1 MLKLEEIINLLAN
14 DGDIKEN
21 VSLKT
26 LTTLKVGGIS
36 KYVFYPKDV
45 TSLKKALTL
54 FKKNNINY
62 KIFGNGSN
70 IIPSDKIYDG
80 VIIKLSS
87 LNNLKIE
94 NEVIE
99 VEAGYSLMKLAK
111 EVIKLGLSGLE
122 WACGIPGTIG
132 GAVYMNAGAYKQD
145 MSFVLEKITALD
157 ENMNIVTLNK
167 DELDFSY
174 RHSRLMEENLIC
186 LSATLKLEKKDIS
199 LIEEVVNK
207 RKEKRM
213 ETQPLEY
220 PSAGSVFRNPFN
232 DFAGRL
238 VEECNLKGKQ
248 IGGAMISLKHANFI
262 INKDNAT
269 GKDVLDLINLAKKEV
284 KEKFNI
290 ELKQEQELFNF
301 D

>member
-1 MLKLEEIINLLAN
+1 MLKLEEIINLLEN

-94 NEVIE
+94 DEVIE

-145 MSFVLEKITALD
+145 MSFVLEKITVLD

>member
-1 MLKLEEIINLLAN
+1 MLKLEEIINLLEN

-36 KYVFYPKDV
+36 KYVFYPKNV

-54 FKKNNINY
+54 FKENNINY

-87 LNNLKIE
+87 LNNLKI
-94 NEVIE
+94 NDEVIE

-122 WACGIPGTIG
+122 WANGIPGTIG

-174 RHSRLMEENLIC
+174 RYSRLMEENLIC
-186 LSATLKLEKKDIS
+186 LSATLRLEKKDIS

>member
-1 MLKLEEIINLLAN
+1 MLKLEEIINLLEN

-36 KYVFYPKDV
+36 KYVFYPKNV

-54 FKKNNINY
+54 FKENNINY

-87 LNNLKIE
+87 LNNLKI
-94 NEVIE
+94 NDEVIE

-122 WACGIPGTIG
+122 WANGIPGTIG

-186 LSATLKLEKKDIS
+186 LSAILKLEKKDIS

>member
-54 FKKNNINY
+54 FKENNINY

-87 LNNLKIE
+87 LNNLKI
-94 NEVIE
+94 NDEVIE

-122 WACGIPGTIG
+122 WANGIPGTIG

-145 MSFVLEKITALD
+145 MSFVLEKITVLD

>member
-1 MLKLEEIINLLAN
+1 MLKLEEIINLLEK

-54 FKKNNINY
+54 FKENNINY

-87 LNNLKIE
+87 LNNLKT
-94 NEVIE
+94 NDEVIE

-122 WACGIPGTIG
+122 WANGIPGTIG

>member
-87 LNNLKIE
+87 LNNLKI
-94 NEVIE
+94 NDEVIE

>member
-36 KYVFYPKDV
+36 KYVFYPKNV

-54 FKKNNINY
+54 FKENNINY

-87 LNNLKIE
+87 LNNLKI
-94 NEVIE
+94 NDEVIE

-122 WACGIPGTIG
+122 WANGIPGTIG

>member
-1 MLKLEEIINLLAN
+1 MLKLEEIINLLEN

-54 FKKNNINY
+54 FKENNINY

-80 VIIKLSS
+80 FIIKLSS
-87 LNNLKIE
+87 LNNLKI
-94 NEVIE
+94 NDEVIE

-122 WACGIPGTIG
+122 WANGIPGTIG

-199 LIEEVVNK
+199 LIVEVVNK

>member
-1 MLKLEEIINLLAN
+1 MLKLEEIINLLEN

-36 KYVFYPKDV
+36 KYVFYPKNV
-45 TSLKKALTL
+45 TSLKKALIL

-87 LNNLKIE
+87 LNNLKI
-94 NEVIE
+94 NDEVIE

-122 WACGIPGTIG
+122 WANGIPGTIG

-290 ELKQEQELFNF
+290 
-301 D
+301 

>member
-1 MLKLEEIINLLAN
+1 MLKLEEIINLLEN

-94 NEVIE
+94 DEVIE

-122 WACGIPGTIG
+122 WANGIPGTIG

>member
-1 MLKLEEIINLLAN
+1 MLKLEEIINLLEN

-26 LTTLKVGGIS
+26 LTTLKVGGIG

-54 FKKNNINY
+54 FKENNINY

-94 NEVIE
+94 DEVIE

-122 WACGIPGTIG
+122 WANGIPGTIG

-186 LSATLKLEKKDIS
+186 LSATLRLEKKDIS

>member
-1 MLKLEEIINLLAN
+1 MLKLEEIINLLEN

-26 LTTLKVGGIS
+26 LTTLKVVGIS
-36 KYVFYPKDV
+36 KYVFYPKNV

-54 FKKNNINY
+54 FKENNINY

-87 LNNLKIE
+87 LNNLKI
-94 NEVIE
+94 NDEVIE

-122 WACGIPGTIG
+122 WANGIPGTIG

-269 GKDVLDLINLAKKEV
+269 GNDVLDLINLAKKEV

>member
-1 MLKLEEIINLLAN
+1 MLKLEEIINLLEN

-54 FKKNNINY
+54 FKENNINY

-87 LNNLKIE
+87 LNNLKT
-94 NEVIE
+94 NDEVIE

-122 WACGIPGTIG
+122 WANGIPGTIG

-248 IGGAMISLKHANFI
+248 LGGAMISLKHANFI

>member
-94 NEVIE
+94 DEVIE

>member
-1 MLKLEEIINLLAN
+1 MLKLEEIINLLEN

-54 FKKNNINY
+54 FKENNINY

-94 NEVIE
+94 DEVIE

-238 VEECNLKGKQ
+238 VEKCNLKGKQ

>member
-1 MLKLEEIINLLAN
+1 MLKLEEIINLLEN

-54 FKKNNINY
+54 FKENNINY

-87 LNNLKIE
+87 LNNLKI
-94 NEVIE
+94 NDEVIE

-111 EVIKLGLSGLE
+111 EVIKLGLGGLE
-122 WACGIPGTIG
+122 WANGIPGTIG

>member
-1 MLKLEEIINLLAN
+1 MLKLEEIINLLEN

-54 FKKNNINY
+54 FKENNINY

-94 NEVIE
+94 DEVIE

-145 MSFVLEKITALD
+145 MSFVLEKITVLD

>member
-1 MLKLEEIINLLAN
+1 MLKLEEIINLLEN

-36 KYVFYPKDV
+36 KYVFYPKNV

-54 FKKNNINY
+54 FKENNINY

-87 LNNLKIE
+87 LNNLKI
-94 NEVIE
+94 NDEVIE

-122 WACGIPGTIG
+122 WANGIPGTIG

-238 VEECNLKGKQ
+238 VEKCNLKGKQ

>member
-1 MLKLEEIINLLAN
+1 MLKLEEIINLLEN

-54 FKKNNINY
+54 FKENNINY

-87 LNNLKIE
+87 LNNLKT
-94 NEVIE
+94 NDEVIE

-122 WACGIPGTIG
+122 WANGIPGTIG

-269 GKDVLDLINLAKKEV
+269 GNDVLDLINLAKKEV

>member
-1 MLKLEEIINLLAN
+1 MLKLEEIINLLEN

-36 KYVFYPKDV
+36 KYVFYPKNV

-54 FKKNNINY
+54 FKENNINY

-94 NEVIE
+94 DEVIE

-186 LSATLKLEKKDIS
+186 LSATLKLEKNDIS

>member
-1 MLKLEEIINLLAN
+1 MLKLEEIINLLEN

-54 FKKNNINY
+54 FKENNINY

-87 LNNLKIE
+87 LNNLKT
-94 NEVIE
+94 NDEVIE

-122 WACGIPGTIG
+122 WANGIPGTIG

-269 GKDVLDLINLAKKEV
+269 GKDVLDLIKLAKKEV

>member
-45 TSLKKALTL
+45 TSLKKTLTL
-54 FKKNNINY
+54 FKENNINY

-94 NEVIE
+94 DEVIE

>member
-1 MLKLEEIINLLAN
+1 MLKLEEIINLLEN

-36 KYVFYPKDV
+36 KYVFYPKNV

-54 FKKNNINY
+54 FKENNINY

-94 NEVIE
+94 DEVIE

>member
-1 MLKLEEIINLLAN
+1 MLKFEEIINLLAN

-54 FKKNNINY
+54 FKENNINY

-94 NEVIE
+94 DEVIE

>member
-54 FKKNNINY
+54 FKENNINY

-94 NEVIE
+94 DEVIE

-145 MSFVLEKITALD
+145 MSFVLEKITVLD

>member
-54 FKKNNINY
+54 FKENNINY

-94 NEVIE
+94 DEVIE

-269 GKDVLDLINLAKKEV
+269 GNDVLDLINLAKKEV

>member
-1 MLKLEEIINLLAN
+1 MLKLEEIINLLEN

-87 LNNLKIE
+87 LNNLKI
-94 NEVIE
+94 NDEVIE

-122 WACGIPGTIG
+122 WANGIPGTIG

-145 MSFVLEKITALD
+145 MSFVLEKITVLD

>member
-1 MLKLEEIINLLAN
+1 MLKLEEIINLLEN

-54 FKKNNINY
+54 FKENNINY

-87 LNNLKIE
+87 LNNLKI
-94 NEVIE
+94 NDEVIE

-122 WACGIPGTIG
+122 WANGIPGTIG

-145 MSFVLEKITALD
+145 MSFVLEKITALA

-269 GKDVLDLINLAKKEV
+269 GNDVLDLINLAKKEV

>member
-1 MLKLEEIINLLAN
+1 MLKLEEIINLLEN

-36 KYVFYPKDV
+36 KYVFYPKNV

-54 FKKNNINY
+54 FKENNINY

-87 LNNLKIE
+87 LNNLKI
-94 NEVIE
+94 NDEVIE

-122 WACGIPGTIG
+122 WANGIPGTIG

-145 MSFVLEKITALD
+145 MSFVLEKITVLD

>member
-1 MLKLEEIINLLAN
+1 MLKLEEIINLLEN

-54 FKKNNINY
+54 FKENNINY

-87 LNNLKIE
+87 LNNLKI
-94 NEVIE
+94 NDEVIE

-122 WACGIPGTIG
+122 WANGIPGTIG

-186 LSATLKLEKKDIS
+186 LSAILKLEKKDIS

>member
-1 MLKLEEIINLLAN
+1 MLKLEEIINLLEN

-36 KYVFYPKDV
+36 KYVFYPKNV

-54 FKKNNINY
+54 FKENNINY

-87 LNNLKIE
+87 LNNLKI
-94 NEVIE
+94 NDEVIE

-111 EVIKLGLSGLE
+111 DVIKLGLSGLE
-122 WACGIPGTIG
+122 WANGIPGTIG

>member
-1 MLKLEEIINLLAN
+1 MLKLEEIINLLEN

-54 FKKNNINY
+54 FKENNINY

-87 LNNLKIE
+87 LNNLKI
-94 NEVIE
+94 NDEVIE

-122 WACGIPGTIG
+122 WANGIPGTIG

-238 VEECNLKGKQ
+238 VEKCNLKGKQ

>member
-1 MLKLEEIINLLAN
+1 MLKLEEIINLLEN

-36 KYVFYPKDV
+36 KYVFYPKNV

-54 FKKNNINY
+54 FKENNINY

-87 LNNLKIE
+87 LNNLKI
-94 NEVIE
+94 NDEVIE

-122 WACGIPGTIG
+122 WANGIPGTIG

-269 GKDVLDLINLAKKEV
+269 GNDVLDLINLAKKEV

>member
-1 MLKLEEIINLLAN
+1 MLKLEEIINLLEN

-54 FKKNNINY
+54 FKENNINY

-87 LNNLKIE
+87 LNNLKI
-94 NEVIE
+94 NDEVIE

-145 MSFVLEKITALD
+145 MSFVLEKITVLD